1 MSAIE
6 MLKDLTVLLVE
17 DEQFPREAIGRF
29 LQSQV
34 ATVHLAGNG
43 QEGLELFNTYQP
55 DVVITDLEMPVM
67 NGLEMIRRIRA
78 LGRNVP
84 IIIATG
90 YDDDQHKTDLADRT
104 LIKPIVFSTLLETLE
119 SCLEEQSG

>member
-6 MLKDLTVLLVE
+6 VLKDLTVLLVE

-34 ATVHLAGNG
+34 AAVHLAANG
-43 QEGLELFNTYQP
+43 LEGLELFSTVQP

-78 LGRNVP
+78 LSRNVP

-119 SCLEEQSG
+119 SCLREQPG

>member
-6 MLKDLTVLLVE
+6 VLKNLTVLLVE
-17 DEQFPREAIGRF
+17 DEPFPRETIGRF

-34 ATVHLAGNG
+34 ATVHLAANG
-43 QEGLELFNTYQP
+43 LEGLELFSTVQP
-55 DVVITDLEMPVM
+55 DVVITALEMPVM

-78 LGRNVP
+78 LSRNVP

-119 SCLEEQSG
+119 SCLKEQHG